1 MAYSTG
7 FLNKRIIIA
16 IRAEQQGS
24 EFGKS
29 GQPKYRILGTFWAN
43 ASYIKGIKK
52 IEEGSLDSLVNKIF
66 RTRYICGV
74 DEWCLV
80 QYQGKWY
87 NLTSCNGDEQ
97 KNEMQLT
104 GTLMP
109 NQAVNIV
116 EPNKA

>member
-7 FLNKRIIIA
+7 FLNKRIKIA

-43 ASYIKGIKK
+43 AAYLKGIKK
-52 IEEGSLDSLVNKIF
+52 IEEGSLDSLVDKIF
-66 RTRYICGV
+66 RMRYNHCV

-109 NQAVNIV
+109 NQNVTIV
-116 EPNKA
+116 EPNK

>member
-1 MAYSTG
+1 MAFSSG
-7 FLNKRIIIA
+7 FLNRRITIA
-16 IRAEQQGS
+16 ARAEQQGS

-43 ASYIKGIKK
+43 AAYIKGIKK

-87 NLTSCNGDEQ
+87 NLTSCNSDEQ

-104 GTLMP
+104 STLMP
-109 NQAVNIV
+109 NQTVTIV
-116 EPNKA
+116 TPSES

>member
-1 MAYSTG
+1 MKYRVQVA
-7 FLNKRIIIA
+7 KRA
-16 IRAEQQGS
+16 ADDTAS
-24 EFGKS
+24 FGKS

-43 ASYIKGIKK
+43 TAYIKGIKK
-52 IEEGSLDSLVNKIF
+52 IEEGSLDSLVDKIF
-66 RTRYICGV
+66 RMRYNPCV

-109 NQAVNIV
+109 NQQAVTIV
-116 EPNKA
+116 EPNK